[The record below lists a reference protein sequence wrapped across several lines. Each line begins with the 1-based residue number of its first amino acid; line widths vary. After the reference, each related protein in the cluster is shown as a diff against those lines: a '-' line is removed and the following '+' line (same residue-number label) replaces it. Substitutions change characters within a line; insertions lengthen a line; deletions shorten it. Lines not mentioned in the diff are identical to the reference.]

1 MSDEQLDLLIPELK
15 LLFLVIKYQKKEYED
30 DMLKLLSESQLQI
43 GNQLATLLSSIT
55 YKFVEIPEEGGTVRV
70 CESTKAI
77 KERFRN
83 EGEAIG
89 SFKTALS
96 LFLDESISAEK
107 AAKLLGMSVEQFLA
121 KAKVQMS

>member
-1 MSDEQLDLLIPELK
+1 M
-15 LLFLVIKYQKKEYED
+15 
-30 DMLKLLSESQLQI
+30 
-43 GNQLATLLSSIT
+43 
-55 YKFVEIPEEGGTVRV
+55 